1 MLMQPN
7 SDFLLLQ
14 DTVVAET
21 RDAEHAAEMMEELK
35 KNFEDLSFTGMMAA
49 QTSEWWIFQFYV
61 VQSEN

>member
-1 MLMQPN
+1 MLMQSN

-21 RDAEHAAEMMEELK
+21 RDAEHAIEMMEELK
-35 KNFEDLSFTGMMAA
+35 KNFEDLSFTGKMAA